1 MPKIQLPPNIKKL
14 KEQLETGHNL
24 VDHFLVCGIP
34 PLTCLQDILYDYK
47 NEKYE
52 ENFKENFKPIIIS
65 KFPEFDNSIDSI
77 DDEIINYCF
86 PDGFTPII
94 TPSKGIGGKIF
105 SVILDNNL
113 FSAEHPQKYLSCLL
127 FYEKLSIYKDL
138 KNKLEKKKDVLDID
152 EIEETEENEIVGE
165 TQTKEEKEE
174 GDTIINVI
182 KSKSEDEIKE
192 KNEKEINNTINIF
205 ASTVVK
211 DNNNINQFGSQIK
224 EIKGLKNTTFVEINK
239 KTFLKRSSFIS
250 ENNNVFIPK
259 CICLISI
266 HPYLNLFRKIL
277 QDIFQYISE
286 PRDIPIEKII
296 TNLIIEVPIP
306 PRGLYSID
314 YILMEKTYTLEGC
327 ENNKIQVNTEI
338 DLKKFNSNL
347 DFKTK
352 LEAIK
357 HILLGSKI
365 LFFSKN
371 LSSLCN
377 TILSFLIL
385 LFPFK
390 YPFQVTSY
398 LHKDSYN
405 ILESISPFMIGIN
418 EHYKENFFDQNEITI
433 DGMNIFIIDLDKK
446 KSQLLTDEDF
456 PNFPSKILST
466 LEKDIKSLESKY
478 KKDESPNYKDFNKA
492 YQNIFFEFFCEI
504 LRGYEDFLNMDYF
517 KSSDQDKVTSIDT
530 LFQCQKFI
538 KTRNNSDVEFYKKF
552 IDDSQL
558 FADFIYKRMIPRN
571 NQEII
576 DVLLVNET
584 NIKLKNKQKY
594 FGAKENTDFLDSH
607 DYTPSNK
614 YIVPIPRKLTNEEI
628 TNVKKVKSTLLD
640 FGQNIDDKDEI
651 IFNYNLFPKLNFQI
665 YCNNNNVNDYY
676 PPPDYSE
683 EIEAI
688 NSDLLSKSSIGQNI
702 NLSLEMKNNLYLAWL
717 EVWAYTFWYVDKE
730 ERKYRFD
737 QMLEML
743 DKVIHHEMNIF
754 NLVFE
759 VLDQENEQKMIVKLY
774 QKILQLKVN
783 PSTFI
788 YNIISNRLD
797 KEQIKELFEEM
808 KAGKKTT
815 LKFGGYDKKLFN
827 KRTFLD
833 KLDKPSL
840 INKKLTFDKEFSCID
855 CGENINLLKLCQG
868 FEGIKNDILWAPCK
882 NGHYNLPK
890 IKVNFGLEMFPF
902 SKKDNN
908 NITTSITN
916 EIVLHSPYN
925 LKINIKNAVTT
936 HYGNKLKV
944 NDFKS
949 SFNPLFWNFVW
960 YGSIMR
966 IDYDIILPYL
976 KKIEQEKVIKTYI
989 NPNNDKIK
997 LICDN
1002 NLFKGNIEKLSKID
1016 FDNVGQDSGPT
1027 IIIKSTFKDLHEQT
1041 VISIEIQKAIKAK
1054 NKKLYSKYIDHLKIK
1069 AFSVSDISEPS
1080 LSKVNTIEKKDLR
1093 GSASIPTVKEKKQD
1107 KK

>member
-52 ENFKENFKPIIIS
+52 ENFKENIKPIIIS

-127 FYEKLSIYKDL
+127 FYEKLSVYKDL

-182 KSKSEDEIKE
+182 KAKSEDEIKE
-192 KNEKEINNTINIF
+192 KNEKEINNAINIF

-211 DNNNINQFGSQIK
+211 ENNNINQFGSQIK
-224 EIKGLKNTTFVEINK
+224 EIKGLKNSTFVEINK

-365 LFFSKN
+365 LLFSKN
-371 LSSLCN
+371 LDSLCN

-754 NLVFE
+754 NLMFE

-890 IKVNFGLEMFPF
+890 IKVNFGLELFPF
-902 SKKDNN
+902 SKKENN
-908 NITTSITN
+908 SITTSITN

-1080 LSKVNTIEKKDLR
+1080 LSKVSTIEKKDLR

>member
-127 FYEKLSIYKDL
+127 FYEKLSVYKDL